1 MKRSEKNKE
10 NKRTKDNI
18 RKKSKITPL
27 VILVCVAV
35 AAIFVFSLINANI
48 DSGKIVDTEIAKRYT
63 YKENI
68 TSSSDI
74 VRNETLLTYDGS
86 KVLYYTVQDGDI
98 VSAGSEVALVFAN
111 ETDALNYNRIN
122 EINKQISILED
133 LNTSYENV
141 NTDFSAVDKQI
152 ELNLKNIISAVNSN
166 SPSQIDVCSDNLVY
180 SINQRQVITG
190 AVTSFDEQISL
201 LKSEASTYQKQ
212 GGSYTDAIKANSG
225 GYFVAS
231 ADGYEGLIDY
241 DKVTELTVED
251 LKDELKPQSV
261 SDNTIGKIVSGLNW
275 YVVCK
280 LSADDA
286 LTLSHSN
293 VYPTLTFPNT
303 TVTDI
308 PATLVALNQ
317 TSKQAEAVA
326 VFRCNYMNTPISH
339 LRNETVQITVNA
351 YTGLRISKTAIHDD
365 YVEVAGSETSEK
377 QRVQGVY
384 VRHGNQLDF
393 KEVSILYAGSDFVI
407 IDEEPAE
414 GVLISGETVKLNDE
428 VVIKGDDLF
437 EGKDVQ

>member
-1 MKRSEKNKE
+1 MKRSEKN
-10 NKRTKDNI
+10 T
-18 RKKSKITPL
+18 KKSKKRNKITP
-27 VILVCVAV
+27 VIVLSCVAV

-48 DSGKIVDTEIAKRYT
+48 KTGGIVDTEIAKRYT

-68 TSSSDI
+68 TASSDI
-74 VRNETLLTYDGS
+74 VRKETLLSYDGS

-122 EINKQISILED
+122 EINKQIQILEE

-152 ELNLKNIISAVNSN
+152 ELNLKNMISAVNSN
-166 SPSQIDVCSDNLVY
+166 STSQIDTCADNLVY

-190 AVTSFDEQISL
+190 AVTGFDEQIAH
-201 LKSEASTYQKQ
+201 LKEEARKCQQQ
-212 GGSYTDAIKANSG
+212 GGTYIDAIKTNTG

-251 LKDELKPQSV
+251 MKSDLAPNKV

-275 YVVCK
+275 YVVCE

-293 VYPTLTFPNT
+293 VYPTLSFPNT
-303 TVTDI
+303 TCTDI
-308 PATLVALNQ
+308 PADLAALNQ
-317 TSKQAEAVA
+317 SSKQSDAVA

-339 LRNETVQITVNA
+339 LRNETVQITVNS
-351 YTGLRISKTAIHDD
+351 YTGLRVSKEALHDD
-365 YVEVAGSETSEK
+365 YVEVAGDNSGEK

-384 VRHGNQLDF
+384 VKHGNQLDF
-393 KEVSILYAGSDFVI
+393 KEVSILYAGADFVI
-407 IDEEPAE
+407 IDETPEE
-414 GVLISGETVKLNDE
+414 GILVSGETLKLNDE
-428 VVIKGDDLF
+428 VVISGDDLF